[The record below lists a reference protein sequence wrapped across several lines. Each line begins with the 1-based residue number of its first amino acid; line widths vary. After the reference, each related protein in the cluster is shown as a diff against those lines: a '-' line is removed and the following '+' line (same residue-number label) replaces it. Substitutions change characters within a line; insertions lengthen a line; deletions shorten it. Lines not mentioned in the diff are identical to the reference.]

1 MNNSLYAG
9 DSSQPKSGLYLHKS
23 DQRQTRLERD
33 AFENEYKL
41 KFYENL
47 KDQIEKRIN
56 QVKF

>member
-9 DSSQPKSGLYLHKS
+9 DSSQPKSGLYLHKT
-23 DQRQTRLERD
+23 DAGRHMRLERD

-47 KDQIEKRIN
+47 KDQIEKRIT
-56 QVKF
+56 